1 MFLAAYFYYKRNQK
15 DVDTTV
21 EIGKDEAIRAL
32 STAGSTIRTKSTQVF
47 LQARRCYPSEET
59 ASSSEVS
66 VVGEEED
73 ANCTSIASSS
83 SMTVAPDIFRD
94 DVRQEWIDATFGK
107 DFYAADEFNPPRQG
121 VGEAGIASYVT
132 FGATIPPKASDGGD
146 KVGVTLSRIAIGLY
160 ARKVEPGS
168 EAYCAGV
175 KEGSILVDVNGM
187 GMLGEPSR
195 QALERLWQYEGVL
208 DNDKSSATDSSQSNN
223 STANGKIRHG
233 PLAMRFYKSGQSYTI
248 ILFSRGPFGI
258 SWAPCGNF
266 ALVQKTYSFA
276 SKAGARRGC
285 LVASVNGRSIRDM
298 DHQVA
303 AAEIRNLFIQG
314 EQISMTFCYTPA
326 ASRSG
331 FFERAMNG
339 IDVSNKKTQPQKEK
353 RTILSADG
361 VEVRTHPVEY
371 SLLWSCVKAP
381 VESRTNKIGGSLS
394 ELAARV
400 VAGELEAPTDFKQM
414 KLYPEHVHENRVQ
427 RSIHYSECPQ
437 LPKVQLLTQWDAL
450 HALVYCLQ
458 VHEANYDEDQL
469 STLMGQS
476 NDVSRLGILSN
487 LTRSQEGWK
496 VVDAFLLQWVSILCF
511 PEEGEESPRM
521 NKDEPVW
528 SVYSKELSSMLL
540 GVVSVDLVVSANLQY
555 ISLADQCFVFS
566 RNIMMIFASAYTSC
580 CDRTLPRLK
589 GNERKTILREIY

>member
-15 DVDTTV
+15 EVDNTV
-21 EIGKDEAIRAL
+21 DIGKEEAIRAL
-32 STAGSTIRTKSTQVF
+32 SNAGSTIRTKSTAVF

-59 ASSSEVS
+59 VSSSEVS
-66 VVGEEED
+66 VVREGEDE
-73 ANCTSIASSS
+73 NCHSISGSIM
-83 SMTVAPDIFRD
+83 SMVPGIFRD

-121 VGEAGIASYVT
+121 VGEAGIPSYVT
-132 FGATIPPKASDGGD
+132 FGATIPAKASDSGD

-160 ARKVEPGS
+160 ARKVKPGS
-168 EAYCAGV
+168 EAHCAGV
-175 KEGSILVDVNGM
+175 HEGSILVDINGM

-195 QALERLWQYEGVL
+195 QALERLWQYEGVFDD
-208 DNDKSSATDSSQSNN
+208 DNFSATESSQSHS
-223 STANGKIRHG
+223 STANGKTRHG
-233 PLAMRFYKSGQSYTI
+233 PLLMRFYKNGQTYTI

-303 AAEIRNLFIQG
+303 AAEIRKLFING

-331 FFERAMNG
+331 FFERAVNG
-339 IDVSNKKTQPQKEK
+339 GDVIPKKAQAPTEK

-371 SLLWSCVKAP
+371 SLFWNSGKVPAEP
-381 VESRTNKIGGSLS
+381 RTNKIEGCIS

-400 VAGELEAPTDFKQM
+400 VAGELEAPTEFKQT
-414 KLYPEHVHENRVQ
+414 KLYLEHLHGNRVQ
-427 RSIHYSECPQ
+427 RSIHYSKCPQ
-437 LPKVQLLTQWDAL
+437 IPKVQLLTQWDAV
-450 HALVYCLQ
+450 HALLYCLQ
-458 VHEANYDEDQL
+458 VHQANYDEDQL
-469 STLMGQS
+469 STMIGRS
-476 NDVSRLGILSN
+476 NGGSRLENLSRI
-487 LTRSQEGWK
+487 TRTDEGWK
-496 VVDAFLLQWVSILCF
+496 GVDAFLLQWVSVLCF
-511 PEEGEESPRM
+511 PEEGDESPRM

-528 SVYSKELSSMLL
+528 SVYSKEVSSMLL
-540 GVVSVDLVVSANLQY
+540 GVVSVELAVCSYLRHV
-555 ISLADQCFVFS
+555 SLADNV
-566 RNIMMIFASAYTSC
+566 
-580 CDRTLPRLK
+580 
-589 GNERKTILREIY
+589 